1 MRMGRRERGRWR
13 EGESR
18 SLTPGESR
26 GFARRRRRTLRTE
39 RPSLPDNLQPPR
51 RTFRKVVAL
60 RSRIILVVVFVR
72 RLGARGKEGESG
84 ATRRT
89 ALAQGVSVGGMGRA
103 CFRAESRGDG
113 IIAASEVLVAVDA
126 AGALGNGI
134 INEARELAACQ
145 WVPPT
150 LELFRTR
157 T

>member
-1 MRMGRRERGRWR
+1 MSHGHSPRASLGGSLDDAAARFERNAPSSQTTSSLLGGRLGKSSHFVRG
-13 EGESR
+13 
-18 SLTPGESR
+18 L
-26 GFARRRRRTLRTE
+26 
-39 RPSLPDNLQPPR
+39 
-51 RTFRKVVAL
+51 
-60 RSRIILVVVFVR
+60 ILVVVFVR

-89 ALAQGVSVGGMGRA
+89 ALAQGVSVGGTGRA